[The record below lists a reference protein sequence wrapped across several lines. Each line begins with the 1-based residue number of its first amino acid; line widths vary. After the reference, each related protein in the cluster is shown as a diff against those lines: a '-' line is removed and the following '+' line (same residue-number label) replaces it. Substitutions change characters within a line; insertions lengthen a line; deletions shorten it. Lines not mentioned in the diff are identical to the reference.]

1 MSVSPEKPRIRADL
15 VFRELEGCFVV
26 YDPLCDTTALLN
38 VQAAAVL
45 DYCDGGNSAAAI
57 AAELAE
63 VFAVPAASLEA
74 TVTATLADFAAK
86 GWLQAEPA

>member
-1 MSVSPEKPRIRADL
+1 MSGSPEKPLIRADL

-26 YDPLCDTTALLN
+26 YDPVCDTTALLN

-45 DYCDGGNSAAAI
+45 DYCDGANSAADI

-63 VFAVPAASLEA
+63 VFAVPAASLVA
-74 TVTATLADFAAK
+74 TVTAALADFAAK
-86 GWLQAEPA
+86 GWLQPLPA